1 MRIAVFMGEL
11 FMDYQSRL
19 FTGLVSAAKEEG
31 FKLDIFSNNGV
42 FANNFLHTR
51 GEINVINIPDLS
63 LYDGIIVASDTL
75 TVDGMYED
83 LHEKMSK
90 EATCPIINLRD
101 VKEEY
106 YNVLV
111 DDKTTIKK
119 IVEHFITVHKFKNI
133 FYMSG
138 TLGMPDAATR
148 LAGYK
153 EMMANYNLP
162 VRDTMIFHGN
172 YWTTKAKQCLDWFA
186 EDPEKPEA
194 IVCANDYMALS
205 LIRELEERGLKV
217 PDDIKISGFDNI
229 VEGQLISPRLTSA
242 DVPAEEMGKKAI
254 YMMKDI
260 LEKKDTP
267 KTAYVAAEPSMK
279 GTCGCEMGFDRE
291 LSGKSY
297 HNYLFLR
304 DSIHTHL
311 ALSAEFENCES
322 LEDVLRDGF
331 SYSGIFGHKSMYI
344 CLSDGEDDESGTL
357 GGFPDDMRLV
367 AIFSKDNGFISC
379 DEVFDK
385 REIIPKHYR
394 DRVDVLSVF
403 ALHFR
408 GHCMGYIAIDIE
420 DNNLMKEG
428 FILWSNS
435 LANYLDKIKM
445 YEKNKELLRYKEES
459 NIDSLTGLMNRRGL
473 DIFMQKALNSMDET
487 GMYIVSIDM
496 DGLKNINDNFGHA
509 RGDYAI
515 KALSSYLKSSQ
526 NDKVGSART
535 GGDEFVMVILGSE
548 EYTKKIIRYIRKKI
562 EAFNFLEERDF
573 ELSASIGYERFD
585 PFEGVAACMN
595 KADEKMYAEKNK
607 KKAARK

>member
-1 MRIAVFMGEL
+1 MRLAVFMGEL

-19 FTGLVSAAKEEG
+19 FTGLVEAAKKENIN
-31 FKLDIFSNNGV
+31 LDVFSNNGV

-83 LHEKMSK
+83 LHEKMTK

-111 DDKTTIKK
+111 DDKTTIKR
-119 IVEHFITVHKFKNI
+119 IVEHFITVHHFKNI

-138 TLGMPDAATR
+138 TQGMPDAATR
-148 LAGYK
+148 LEGYR
-153 EMMANYNLP
+153 EMMEKYNLP

-172 YWTTKAKQCLDWFA
+172 YWTTKAKQCLDWFK
-186 EDPEKPEA
+186 EDPCEPEA

-205 LIRELEERGLKV
+205 LIRELEDRGKKV

-229 VEGQLISPRLTSA
+229 VEGQLINPRLSSA
-242 DVPAEEMGKKAI
+242 DVPAEEMGRRAI
-254 YMMKDI
+254 FMMKDI
-260 LEKKDTP
+260 LDGKETP
-267 KTAYVAAEPSMK
+267 KTEYVAAEPNMK
-279 GTCGCEMGFDRE
+279 GTCGCKIDFDDE
-291 LSGKSY
+291 LPKKSY
-297 HNYLFLR
+297 RSFLFLR
-304 DSIHTHL
+304 ESIHTQL
-311 ALSAEFENCES
+311 SLSAEFENCENMD
-322 LEDVLRDGF
+322 DVLRDAF
-331 SYSGIFGHKSMYI
+331 SYSNIFGHRNMYI
-344 CLSDGEDDESGTL
+344 CLCEEEDEEAATL
-357 GGFPDDMRLV
+357 GSFSDNVKLV
-367 AIFSKDNGFISC
+367 AIFSKNNGFISC
-379 DEVFDK
+379 DEVFD
-385 REIIPKHYR
+385 RRDILPEHYR
-394 DRVDVLSVF
+394 KQNSVISVF

-420 DNNLMKEG
+420 DNSLMKEG

-435 LANYLDKIKM
+435 VANYLDKIKM
-445 YEKNKELLRYKEES
+445 VEKNKELLRYKEES
-459 NIDSLTGLMNRRGL
+459 NMDSLTGLMNRRGL
-473 DIFMQKALNSMDET
+473 DMFMQKALSSMDET

-515 KALSSYLKSSQ
+515 KAFSSYLKSAQ
-526 NDKVGSART
+526 NDKVGCART
-535 GGDEFVMVILGSE
+535 GGDEFVMIVLGSE
-548 EYTKKIIRYIRKKI
+548 EYTKKIIRYIRKKV

-573 ELSASIGYERFD
+573 ELSASVGYERFD
-585 PFEGVAACMN
+585 PLQGVMACMS
-595 KADEKMYAEKNK
+595 KADEKMYEEKNRK
-607 KKAARK
+607 KNARK